1 MLKAVRAGKAGTT
14 VIQADVGSQDK
25 QMRAGLAPLPHDIPP
40 TYFAAAPTED
50 DANRSRPDFTLYHE
64 VSTEE
69 GATRRFTLA
78 EVKYCVDTKP
88 QDQLDRAK
96 AQHAALACRLKQA
109 PNTTVDTVVILL
121 GNAGYIYETH
131 TKEQLARLGIQGSA
145 LKSLLTNLHV
155 QAIKSLTTIINI
167 RRHGERK
174 QHRRQLKRSTPGQ
187 HRAPRPRKPPD

>member
-1 MLKAVRAGKAGTT
+1 MKAVRAGKAGTT

-40 TYFAAAPTED
+40 TYFAAAPTD
-50 DANRSRPDFTLYHE
+50 VDTNNRSRPDFTLYNE

-69 GATRRFTLA
+69 GTTRRFTLA
-78 EVKYCVDTKP
+78 EIKYCVDTKP